1 MNRYALI
8 VLFVVFPNVA
18 LAQDFKGY
26 RTTTLDAVVNEWDAI
41 TKDEGAGIS
50 FSRPQKIKFFAV
62 KTAEPVACSNA
73 PLEIVLK
80 MMNFADLLNQVSVNH
95 CIFLGSN
102 GKRSFAAYVQDV
114 LVPGLNSDVKMGR
127 PMVIYADVL
136 AYQVAADRSR
146 NAPIM
151 LINRFEPK

>member
-8 VLFVVFPNVA
+8 VLFVAFPNLA
-18 LAQDFKGY
+18 LGQDFKGY
-26 RTTTLDAVVNEWDAI
+26 RTTTLDAVVDEWDAI
-41 TKDEGAGIS
+41 TKDDGPGIS

-73 PLEIVLK
+73 SLEVVFK
-80 MMNFADLLNQVSVNH
+80 MVNFADLLNQVSVNH

-114 LVPGLNSDVKMGR
+114 LVPGLNMDIKVGH
-127 PMVIYADVL
+127 PMVVYADLL

-146 NAPIM
+146 SAPIM

>member
-1 MNRYALI
+1 
-8 VLFVVFPNVA
+8 
-18 LAQDFKGY
+18 
-26 RTTTLDAVVNEWDAI
+26 
-41 TKDEGAGIS
+41 
-50 FSRPQKIKFFAV
+50 
-62 KTAEPVACSNA
+62 
-73 PLEIVLK
+73 

-127 PMVIYADVL
+127 PLVIYADVL
-136 AYQVAADRSR
+136 AYHVAADRSR